1 MTLET
6 YWNRLQRRHCMERY
20 RTIEGQSRRG
30 FIRGA
35 IGATVAIAGLQVSG
49 AAKAEY
55 SGGPDAPRTRRLLTP
70 QQFKDRLQ
78 GPIQSHPSPFAA
90 DRRVD
95 FEAIHKIV
103 ARGQRFGVRIF
114 ELTAGNSQ
122 YHALGYAEIRQITQ
136 AMVGAVGDDEIVIAA
151 SGDWWTERVV
161 DYARFSERIGADAL
175 QVMLPSLAPDDGAI
189 IEHFGLITDATRLPL
204 VLHGTYS
211 ESLLRELLGK
221 FPSIVAAKEDAEL
234 AYYIDRE
241 MDFGDRLNIFA
252 GGAESRFLVG
262 YPYGAKAFFSTYTSF
277 APDISMRFWDAVKSN
292 DLSSAVEITKKYD
305 HPFIER
311 FSPAFW
317 HATLEYFG
325 VAKRYMRPPQSTY
338 SDEQMIEVKQFFDGQ
353 GLNPQTYM

>member
-1 MTLET
+1 
-6 YWNRLQRRHCMERY
+6 MESY
-20 RTIEGQSRRG
+20 QTIEGQSRRA
-30 FIRGA
+30 FIRTA
-35 IGATVAIAGLQVSG
+35 LSATVVAAGLQVSP
-49 AAKAEY
+49 AVASDT
-55 SGGPDAPRTRRLLTP
+55 SGGTDAPRTRRLLTP
-70 QQFKDRLQ
+70 QQFNERLQ
-78 GPIQSHPSPFAA
+78 GPIQSHPSPMAA
-90 DRRVD
+90 DRSVD
-95 FEAIHKIV
+95 FEAIHKII

-122 YHALGYAEIRQITQ
+122 YFSLSFEEIRQITQ
-136 AMVGAVGDDEIVIAA
+136 AIVGAVGDDEIVIAA
-151 SGDWWTERVV
+151 AGDWWTDRVV
-161 DYARFSERIGADAL
+161 DYARFSERVGADAL
-175 QVMLPSLAPDDGAI
+175 QVMLPSLAPDEAAI
-189 IEHFGLITDATRLPL
+189 IEHFGSISNATRLPL

-221 FPSIVAAKEDAEL
+221 FPSIVAMKEDGEL

-277 APDISMRFWDAVKSN
+277 APDISMKFWNALKSN
-292 DLSSAVEITKKYD
+292 DVSSAVEITKKYD

-311 FSPAFW
+311 FSHSFW